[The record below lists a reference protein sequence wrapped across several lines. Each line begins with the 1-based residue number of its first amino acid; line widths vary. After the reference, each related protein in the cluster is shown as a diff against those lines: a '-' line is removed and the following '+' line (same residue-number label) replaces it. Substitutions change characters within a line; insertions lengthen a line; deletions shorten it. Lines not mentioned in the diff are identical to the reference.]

1 MPPVDSVPGSSAEPD
16 YLELTV
22 AELLDRV
29 AAPSA
34 APGAGAAAAMAVS
47 LGAALTAMAA
57 GLSGRHLPDADRLVA
72 RALQLQEQAQPL
84 GQRDAVAYGEVL
96 RERGRPR
103 EDPER
108 ADRVREALSR
118 AADIPLEIA
127 VIGVAVME
135 LASDVVQRGNPNLK
149 GDALT
154 GCLLAQSAVRA
165 AVVLV
170 QLNLDDPDDPRLLR
184 AAQLAGAAQHAPS
197 LGDDVRPAPE

>member
-1 MPPVDSVPGSSAEPD
+1 VDSVPGSSADPD
-16 YLELTV
+16 YLEVTV
-22 AELLDRV
+22 AEFLDRV

-57 GLSGRHLPDADRLVA
+57 GLSGRHLPDADGLVA
-72 RALQLQEQAQPL
+72 RARRLQEQAKPL
-84 GQRDAVAYGEVL
+84 GQRDAAAYGEVL
-96 RERGRPR
+96 KERGRPP

-127 VIGVAVME
+127 EIGVAVME

-154 GCLLAQSAVRA
+154 GCLLAQSGVRA

-170 QLNLDDPDDPRLLR
+170 ELDLDAPDDPRLLR
-184 AAQLAGAAQHAPS
+184 AAQLSGAAEHAPIPGERRS
-197 LGDDVRPAPE
+197 PRA